1 MELSPFRLLQLGC
14 SSRSLFSL
22 SSPLARFLTWELL
35 PERKELF
42 GAGGGRAGFSGKL
55 MERTLSVRESYKQ
68 QRALKKSN

>member
-22 SSPLARFLTWELL
+22 SSPLVRFLTWELL

-42 GAGGGRAGFSGKL
+42 GAGGRAGFGGML
-55 MERTLSVRESYKQ
+55 MERTQSVRESYKQ
-68 QRALKKSN
+68 QKALKKSN